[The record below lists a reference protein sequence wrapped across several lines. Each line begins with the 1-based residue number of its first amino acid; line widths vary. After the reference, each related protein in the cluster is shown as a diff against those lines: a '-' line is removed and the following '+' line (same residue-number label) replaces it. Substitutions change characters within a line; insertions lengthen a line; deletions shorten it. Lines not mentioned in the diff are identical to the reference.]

1 MMKKIALAV
10 VLSTTA
16 LSAIAEESKDFYA
29 QVNAGYAWGMKSTA
43 SKNDFDTESSTKLK
57 TGKSFSIGLEGGA
70 QVNEYLR
77 AGLSFDYMPSFKLDT
92 APMNFSGNTPVPAS
106 FSTSTTPATPAAG
119 TYYGDYYTTTSAN
132 PKIKSMNL
140 MANLFIDAGNF
151 SGFKPYAVVGLGMS
165 RNKAGNFDGTKTYK
179 QTTGYKVITAGTKP
193 NDALTKDEQSGKF
206 SFSGKTK
213 NNFAF
218 KLGLGFKYAVNE
230 DFDVDVRYQYLNLGK
245 AKWDVNGES
254 ATVKLTANQLMLG
267 VAYKF

>member
-29 QVNAGYAWGMKSTA
+29 QVNAGYAWGMKSKVTLEDDDIEGDKKA
-43 SKNDFDTESSTKLK
+43 K

-70 QVNEYLR
+70 QINEYLR
-77 AGLSFDYMPSFKLDT
+77 AGLSFDYMPSFKF
-92 APMNFSGNTPVPAS
+92 AAS
-106 FSTSTTPATPAAG
+106 SLAING
-119 TYYGDYYTTTSAN
+119 YKVDKD
-132 PKIKSMNL
+132 PKIKSMNI
-140 MANLFIDAGNF
+140 MANLFVDAGNF
-151 SGFKPYAVVGLGMS
+151 SGFKPYAMLGFGMA
-165 RNKAGNFDGTKTYK
+165 RNKANDFNFS
-179 QTTGYKVITAGTKP
+179 
-193 NDALTKDEQSGKF
+193 NDSDSIDAK
-206 SFSGKTK
+206 GKTK

-218 KLGLGFKYAVNE
+218 KLGLGFKYAINE

-245 AKWDVNGES
+245 AKWDNINGQP